1 MVGDFND
8 EANSSHT
15 LLLTDK
21 KVSRIFKAFA
31 NGSLANINISKTYLS
46 KMVQLGGFLRRLL
59 GPLLKTGLPLI
70 EKLLEPLAKSVL
82 ISLGLTTVASARDA
96 ATQKTT
102 TKKVGLGT
110 AI

>member
-15 LLLTDK
+15 LLLTDT

-46 KMVQLGGFLRRLL
+46 KMV
-59 GPLLKTGLPLI
+59 
-70 EKLLEPLAKSVL
+70 
-82 ISLGLTTVASARDA
+82 
-96 ATQKTT
+96 
-102 TKKVGLGT
+102 
-110 AI
+110 